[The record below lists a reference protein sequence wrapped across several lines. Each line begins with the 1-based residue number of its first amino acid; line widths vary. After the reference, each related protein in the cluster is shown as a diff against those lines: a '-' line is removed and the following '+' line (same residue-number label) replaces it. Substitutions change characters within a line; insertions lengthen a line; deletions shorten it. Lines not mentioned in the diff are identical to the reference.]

1 MKRFSK
7 AAISIVV
14 VLLLIAAFLM
24 FFYHQNGYIF
34 KPNNQDSNNQSNS
47 VDTGQSMQKEG
58 LVLASSDYVLQQT
71 EKPDLLIVGKSY
83 KTKYT
88 SLSTLIAGTSRPV
101 LDFITA
107 NKLIIKGSIV
117 SVYSQ
122 IPTENQEM
130 EIFVGIPV
138 NKKINTSEF
147 EFREIKGG
155 KFHKSTINSEIGK
168 AAPIWIKVCDD
179 LEKSGQKITFPIL
192 EYPSDSR
199 NSEMTTVISQ
209 SNLLIP
215 VSK

>member
-1 MKRFSK
+1 
-7 AAISIVV
+7 
-14 VLLLIAAFLM
+14 
-24 FFYHQNGYIF
+24 
-34 KPNNQDSNNQSNS
+34 
-47 VDTGQSMQKEG
+47 MQKEG

-71 EKPDLLIVGKSY
+71 EKPDMLIIGKTY

-88 SLSTLIAGTSRPV
+88 ALSTLIAGTSRPV
-101 LDFITA
+101 MDFISA
-107 NKLIIKGSIV
+107 NKLIMKGSIV

-122 IPTENQEM
+122 IPSENQEM

-138 NKKINTSEF
+138 NKRINTTEF
-147 EFREIKGG
+147 EYKEIKGG

-168 AAPIWIKVCDD
+168 AAPTWTKVCDD
-179 LEKSGQKITFPIL
+179 LVKSGEKITFPIF

>member
-7 AAISIVV
+7 AAITIVII
-14 VLLLIAAFLM
+14 LILIAAFLLH
-24 FFYHQNGYIF
+24 FYHQNGYIF
-34 KPNNQDSNNQSNS
+34 NANQPNSNNTSNS
-47 VDTGQSMQKEG
+47 VDTGQSMRKEG
-58 LVLASSDYVLQQT
+58 LVLSGSDYVLQQT

-101 LDFITA
+101 MDFISA
-107 NKLIIKGSIV
+107 NKLMLKGSIV
-117 SVYSQ
+117 SVYNQ

-138 NKKINTSEF
+138 DKKIVTADF
-147 EFREIKGG
+147 EYREIKGG
-155 KFHKSTINSEIGK
+155 KFHKATINSEIGK
-168 AAPIWIKVCDD
+168 AALTWAKVCDE
-179 LEKSGQKITFPIL
+179 LVKNGEKITFPIF

-209 SNLLIP
+209 SNLLIS
-215 VSK
+215 VAK